1 MYWRMRSMRYKI
13 RHAIRWPKY
22 AYQRVTRGFSDKD
35 MWNADSHF
43 ARLYADMLMWY
54 VHKGMS
60 IPSRFVDNW
69 TDHVEVAAE
78 RRDIEYYK
86 YADIFRR
93 YAKGGVW
100 DAQEHVNELGGV
112 LDKDMDE
119 ALEWFRNHFYEF
131 WD

>member
-1 MYWRMRSMRYKI
+1 MYWHWRNLKYKF

-22 AYQRVTRGFSDKD
+22 AYQRVTRGFSDRD

-93 YAKGGVW
+93 YAKGGEWQV
-100 DAQEHVNELGGV
+100 AEHAHESGGV
-112 LDKDMDE
+112 LDTEMAE
-119 ALEWFRNHFYEF
+119 ALEWFSKHFQEF